1 VEAEL
6 TGHLLD
12 SVLTIGRNNKGS
24 GGYLQVD
31 RAAFDETT
39 KRWTLGGKP
48 LNPKKN
54 YRVGPARLPAHGR
67 RKKPGLPQTGKAGLG
82 RVYEP
87 DATDKTDLRNDI
99 RLAIIAYMRGLKN

>member
-1 VEAEL
+1 M

-39 KRWTLGGKP
+39 RRWTLAGKP
-48 LNPKKN
+48 LNPKKT
-54 YRVGPARLPAHGR
+54 YRVALPAFLLTGEE
-67 RKKPGLPQTGKAGLG
+67 KNLGFLQPGKTGLG

-99 RLAIIAYMRGLKN
+99 RLAVIAYMRALEK